1 MRKLISAIL
10 ALVMILSLCVPALAA
25 AEPEIVDNTAE
36 VLASTQTALFIAIGV
51 IVVLSAALIV
61 VVIKKQNALK
71 VEQIAG

>member
-10 ALVMILSLCVPALAA
+10 ALVMILSLCVPAMAA
-25 AEPEIVDNTAE
+25 TEPEIVDNTAE

-61 VVIKKQNALK
+61 VIIKKQNALK
-71 VEQIAG
+71 VEQITG